1 MTMLTEDKKRL
12 LEKQLYP
19 IVKKSLEESEF
30 FNDNNF
36 TQYEAKSDDDEPK
49 KESQSET
56 SHENKDNG
64 LLKAS
69 DYKDMGSNVF
79 GKMKTIVPI
88 LTSTYDKDVN
98 TYNLTHSQLSYEMY
112 DDLDPDTARSKFSQK
127 VTGKKR
133 FTAKEI
139 NKLFNIISGK
149 IA

>member
-1 MTMLTEDKKRL
+1 MLTEDKKRL
-12 LEKQLYP
+12 LEQQLYP
-19 IVKKSLEESEF
+19 IIKKSLEESEF

-36 TQYEAKSDDDEPK
+36 MQYETKS
-49 KESQSET
+49 
-56 SHENKDNG
+56 KDNDSDKEAKNDTKHETKGDG

-69 DYKDMGSNVF
+69 DYKDMDSNVY

-88 LTSTYDKDVN
+88 LTSTYDDNVN

-133 FTAKEI
+133 FTSKEI

>member
-1 MTMLTEDKKRL
+1 MLTEDKKRL
-12 LEKQLYP
+12 LEQQLYP
-19 IVKKSLEESEF
+19 IIKKSLEESEF

-36 TQYEAKSDDDEPK
+36 MQYETKS
-49 KESQSET
+49 
-56 SHENKDNG
+56 KDNDSDKEAKNDTKHETKGDG

-69 DYKDMGSNVF
+69 DYKDMGNNVY

-88 LTSTYDKDVN
+88 LTSTYDDNVN

>member
-1 MTMLTEDKKRL
+1 MLTEDKKRL
-12 LEKQLYP
+12 LEQQLYP
-19 IVKKSLEESEF
+19 IIKKSLEESEF

-36 TQYEAKSDDDEPK
+36 MQYETKS
-49 KESQSET
+49 
-56 SHENKDNG
+56 KDNDSDKEAKNDTKHETKGDG

-69 DYKDMGSNVF
+69 DYKDMGNNVY

-88 LTSTYDKDVN
+88 LTSTYDDNVN

-133 FTAKEI
+133 FTSKEI

>member
-1 MTMLTEDKKRL
+1 MLTENKKRL
-12 LEKQLYP
+12 LEKQLYS

-36 TQYEAKSDDDEPK
+36 MQYETKSENSDSEEK
-49 KESQSET
+49 NKSET
-56 SHENKDNG
+56 KHKSKGDG

-69 DYKDMGSNVF
+69 DYKDMDSNVY

-88 LTSTYDKDVN
+88 LTSTYDNDVN

>member
-1 MTMLTEDKKRL
+1 MLTENKKRL
-12 LEKQLYP
+12 LEKQLYS

-36 TQYEAKSDDDEPK
+36 MQYETKSEDGDSEKKKKTETKYESKDD
-49 KESQSET
+49 
-56 SHENKDNG
+56 G

-69 DYKDMGSNVF
+69 DYKDMDSNVY

-88 LTSTYDKDVN
+88 LTSTYDNDVN

>member
-1 MTMLTEDKKRL
+1 MLTEDKKRL
-12 LEKQLYP
+12 LEKRLYS
-19 IVKKSLEESEF
+19 IVKKTLEESEF

-36 TQYEAKSDDDEPK
+36 MQYETKSEDSYSEK
-49 KESQSET
+49 K
-56 SHENKDNG
+56 NKSKGDG

-69 DYKDMGSNVF
+69 DYKDMDSNVY

-88 LTSTYDKDVN
+88 LTSTYDNDVN
-98 TYNLTHSQLSYEMY
+98 TYNLTHSQLAYEMY

>member
-1 MTMLTEDKKRL
+1 MLTENKKRL
-12 LEKQLYP
+12 LEKQLYS

-36 TQYEAKSDDDEPK
+36 MQYETKSNDNDSDKEAKNDTK
-49 KESQSET
+49 HET
-56 SHENKDNG
+56 KGDG

-69 DYKDMGSNVF
+69 DYKDMDSNVY

-88 LTSTYDKDVN
+88 LTSTYDNDVN

>member
-1 MTMLTEDKKRL
+1 MLTEDKKRL
-12 LEKQLYP
+12 LEKRLYS
-19 IVKKSLEESEF
+19 IVKKTLEESEF
-30 FNDNNF
+30 FNGNNF
-36 TQYEAKSDDDEPK
+36 MQYETKSED
-49 KESQSET
+49 SYSEKN
-56 SHENKDNG
+56 NKSKGDG

-69 DYKDMGSNVF
+69 DYKDMDSNAY
-79 GKMKTIVPI
+79 GKMKTIIPI
-88 LTSTYDKDVN
+88 LTSTYDNDVN
-98 TYNLTHSQLSYEMY
+98 TYNLTHSQLAYEMY

>member
-1 MTMLTEDKKRL
+1 MLTEDKKRL
-12 LEKQLYP
+12 LEQQLYP
-19 IVKKSLEESEF
+19 IIKKSLEESEF

-36 TQYEAKSDDDEPK
+36 MQYETKS
-49 KESQSET
+49 
-56 SHENKDNG
+56 KDNGSEKEAKNDTKHETKGDG

-69 DYKDMGSNVF
+69 DYKDMGNNVY

-88 LTSTYDKDVN
+88 LTSTYDDNVN

>member
-1 MTMLTEDKKRL
+1 MLTENKKRL
-12 LEKQLYP
+12 LEKQLYS

-36 TQYEAKSDDDEPK
+36 MQYETKSEDNDSEK
-49 KESQSET
+49 KDKSET
-56 SHENKDNG
+56 KHKSKDDG

-69 DYKDMGSNVF
+69 DYKDMDSNVY

-88 LTSTYDKDVN
+88 LTSTYNDDLN

-133 FTAKEI
+133 FTPKEI

>member
-1 MTMLTEDKKRL
+1 MLTEDKKRL
-12 LEKQLYP
+12 LEKRLYS
-19 IVKKSLEESEF
+19 IVKKTLEESEF
-30 FNDNNF
+30 FNGNNF
-36 TQYEAKSDDDEPK
+36 MQYETKSED
-49 KESQSET
+49 SYSEKN
-56 SHENKDNG
+56 NKSKGDG

-69 DYKDMGSNVF
+69 DYKDMDSNAY
-79 GKMKTIVPI
+79 GKMKTIIPI
-88 LTSTYDKDVN
+88 LTSTYDNDIN
-98 TYNLTHSQLSYEMY
+98 TYNLTHSQLAYEMY

>member
-1 MTMLTEDKKRL
+1 MLTEDKKRL
-12 LEKQLYP
+12 LEKRLYS
-19 IVKKSLEESEF
+19 IVKKTLEESEF

-36 TQYEAKSDDDEPK
+36 MQYETKSED
-49 KESQSET
+49 SYSEKN
-56 SHENKDNG
+56 NKSKGDG

-69 DYKDMGSNVF
+69 DYKDMDSNAY
-79 GKMKTIVPI
+79 GKMKTIIPI
-88 LTSTYDKDVN
+88 LTSTYDNDVN
-98 TYNLTHSQLSYEMY
+98 TYNLTHSQLAYEMY

>member
-1 MTMLTEDKKRL
+1 MLTENKKRL
-12 LEKQLYP
+12 LEKQLYS
-19 IVKKSLEESEF
+19 IVKKTLKESEF
-30 FNDNNF
+30 FNGNNF
-36 TQYEAKSDDDEPK
+36 MQYETKSED
-49 KESQSET
+49 SYSEKN
-56 SHENKDNG
+56 NKSKGDG

-69 DYKDMGSNVF
+69 DYKDMDSNAY
-79 GKMKTIVPI
+79 GKMKTIIPI
-88 LTSTYDKDVN
+88 LTSTYDNDVN
-98 TYNLTHSQLSYEMY
+98 TYNLTHSQLAYEMY

>member
-1 MTMLTEDKKRL
+1 MLTEDKKRL
-12 LEKQLYP
+12 LEQQLYP
-19 IVKKSLEESEF
+19 IIKKSLEESEF

-36 TQYEAKSDDDEPK
+36 MQYETKS
-49 KESQSET
+49 
-56 SHENKDNG
+56 KDNDSDKEAKNDTKHETKGDG

-69 DYKDMGSNVF
+69 DYKDMGNNVY

-88 LTSTYDKDVN
+88 LTSTYDDNVN

-112 DDLDPDTARSKFSQK
+112 NDLDPDTARSKFSQK

-133 FTAKEI
+133 FTSKEI

>member
-1 MTMLTEDKKRL
+1 MLTEYKKRL
-12 LEKQLYP
+12 LEKRLYS
-19 IVKKSLEESEF
+19 IVKKTLEESEF

-36 TQYEAKSDDDEPK
+36 MQYETKSED
-49 KESQSET
+49 SYSEKN
-56 SHENKDNG
+56 NKSKGDG

-69 DYKDMGSNVF
+69 DYKDMDSNAY
-79 GKMKTIVPI
+79 GKMKTIIPI
-88 LTSTYDKDVN
+88 LTSTYDNDVN
-98 TYNLTHSQLSYEMY
+98 TYNLTHSQLAYEMY

>member
-1 MTMLTEDKKRL
+1 MLTEDKKRL
-12 LEKQLYP
+12 LEKRLYS
-19 IVKKSLEESEF
+19 IVKKTLEESEF

-36 TQYEAKSDDDEPK
+36 MQYETKSED
-49 KESQSET
+49 SYSEKN
-56 SHENKDNG
+56 NKSKGDG

-69 DYKDMGSNVF
+69 DYKDMDSNVY

-88 LTSTYDKDVN
+88 LTSTYDNDVN
-98 TYNLTHSQLSYEMY
+98 TYNLTHSQLAYEMY

>member
-1 MTMLTEDKKRL
+1 MLTENKKRL
-12 LEKQLYP
+12 LEKQLYS

-36 TQYEAKSDDDEPK
+36 MQYETKSENSDSEEKNKSKTKHKSKDD
-49 KESQSET
+49 
-56 SHENKDNG
+56 G

-69 DYKDMGSNVF
+69 DYKDMDSNVY
-79 GKMKTIVPI
+79 GKMKTIIPI
-88 LTSTYDKDVN
+88 LTSTYDNDVN